1 MRMRP
6 DRRIERLVLLP
17 FTMGCVSESSVA
29 LAHHHHHTR
38 RRRSASAS
46 TAAAPTDTT
55 RSKSRRRRE
64 MDDDEESLSST
75 DSSDDSKSSTSSSS
89 TSPSSNISARFHRI
103 LRTVKSTFVYKEED
117 DGEDEMEIGVPTD
130 VKHVTH
136 IGWDDDDIV
145 GAASA
150 AITSSTITATTNA
163 ATRVNNPTEIEHHD
177 RQVSS
182 GCRDSNNPITTD
194 GHYQPHQQLRQLL
207 MCHHHR
213 RPRPSSYE
221 DQICIDTL
229 AEAGPVLPRRQ
240 LSVISPSSAS
250 T

>member
-1 MRMRP
+1 MRP
-6 DRRIERLVLLP
+6 DRRMERLVLLP

-29 LAHHHHHTR
+29 LAHRHHHT

-55 RSKSRRRRE
+55 RSKSRRRE

-75 DSSDDSKSSTSSSS
+75 DSSDSKSSTSSSS

-145 GAASA
+145 GAAPA
-150 AITSSTITATTNA
+150 AITSSTITTTTNA
-163 ATRVNNPTEIEHHD
+163 ATRVKNPTEIEHHD

-182 GCRDSNNPITTD
+182 GCRDCNNPITTD
-194 GHYQPHQQLRQLL
+194 GHYQRRQLL
-207 MCHHHR
+207 ICHHHR
-213 RPRPSSYE
+213 RPSSYE
-221 DQICIDTL
+221 DQICI
-229 AEAGPVLPRRQ
+229 GY
-240 LSVISPSSAS
+240 PS
-250 T
+250 